1 MRATLLVL
9 GSLALLACGED
20 STSPPLAT
28 PSDVLIV
35 SGASG
40 LGANAYNPSNL
51 TFSLASKQTVKWRND
66 DGTTHTV
73 TADGGGGF
81 NSGNMGDGETFTFT
95 FTTAGV
101 YPYHCTN
108 HPTMVG
114 TITVNP

>member
-1 MRATLLVL
+1 MRATLLAL

-40 LGANAYNPSNL
+40 LGANAYDPNNL

-73 TADGGGGF
+73 TADAGAF
-81 NSGNMGDGETFTFT
+81 NSGNMADGETFSFT

>member
-40 LGANAYNPSNL
+40 LGANAYNPNNL

-81 NSGNMGDGETFTFT
+81 NSGNIGDGETFTFT
-95 FTTAGV
+95 FATAGV
-101 YPYHCTN
+101 YPYHCTI